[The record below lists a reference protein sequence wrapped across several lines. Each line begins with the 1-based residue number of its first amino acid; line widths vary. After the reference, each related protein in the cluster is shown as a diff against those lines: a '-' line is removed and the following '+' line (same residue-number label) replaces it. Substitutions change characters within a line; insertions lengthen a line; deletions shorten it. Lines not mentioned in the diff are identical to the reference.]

1 MRDKADK
8 RLWTLSIVGCVIVVL
23 TVLFVSVKNRNK
35 QYQKQDSFDDGIH
48 QGSIFHV

>member
-1 MRDKADK
+1 MDIEYCWLCDRCRD
-8 RLWTLSIVGCVIVVL
+8 SSFCVR
-23 TVLFVSVKNRNK
+23 KNRNK